1 MLAEPEP
8 LLRWSLAS
16 YLQRWFE
23 VVIVQTPAEACEVAA
38 GAHVNAAVVSDAWP
52 ADGLDQLETALERQD
67 NGVRI
72 VRLVTDQTRS
82 RPSRRRESLLE
93 KPFQLVDLARRL
105 GVTPQAPE

>member
-8 LLRWSLAS
+8 LLRWSLAC

-23 VVIVQTPAEACEVAA
+23 VVIVQTLPEACEVAR
-38 GAHVNAAVVSDAWP
+38 GAHVDAAVVTDAWP
-52 ADGLDQLETALERQD
+52 AEGLDRLESALERQD
-67 NGVRI
+67 SGVRI

-105 GVTPQAPE
+105 GVTPQEPD